1 MCFRIVIR
9 VAAAVLFCVS
19 CSQYRK
25 IEQVRSGQVR
35 MSMGI
40 PQEDS
45 WEDDE
50 VIGGGEESSCDILSG
65 EPFVM
70 NAVWDEEAGEMVATD
85 ILNASSV
92 TARFRNVAERAGYV
106 TIGFDINVPSGMADS
121 KFRLKLYPKMIM
133 QEDTSNLD
141 ALMITGARYREGQLR
156 GYERYRR
163 FLSSIVTDTTDFIRI
178 GQLEVFL
185 KRHFPETYK
194 MKNDSSLVS
203 DPQAETLFGATQE
216 EALRH
221 YTRQIRR
228 RINDRRMERMHAVF
242 RKYVKDPIVREGVR
256 LDTVFSAENGDF
268 VYSYLHT
275 FRVKPFL
282 RKVIVTMSGFL
293 FAEGRQV
300 AQLPKSDD
308 LEFYISS
315 LSSLADE
322 SPKYK
327 TVVIERKVFE
337 NARAYLDFKVG
348 SAQLD
353 TAMGDNAVE
362 LQRVRKCIEDVFA
375 REEYVLDSLLIVASC
390 SPEGSWRYNEML
402 AARRSNAILEQI
414 REYVTDEW
422 RDSLRS
428 SRIPEN
434 WGMLRAMVE
443 TDTLMNLADKREIT
457 GMIDCMTDP
466 DKTERQLNRHPR
478 YAYLKEKLYPKLR
491 CVSFDFHL
499 HRTGMV
505 KDTIHTSELDTLY
518 MSGVAALKN
527 LDYQK
532 SMSLLGPYGDY
543 NAALAYLS
551 GDRNYSALEVLKH
564 LDRADPKVCYLM
576 AIVLSRLGHQEE
588 ALKYYRVSKT
598 KDSSF
603 NHRANLDPELSGLLK
618 LNNY

>member
-1 MCFRIVIR
+1 MCFKIIIR
-9 VAAAVLFCVS
+9 VAVVIFCVS

-40 PQEDS
+40 PEEDS
-45 WEDDE
+45 GEDE
-50 VIGGGEESSCDILSG
+50 ELIGGGEDASCDIISG

-70 NAVWDEEAGEMVATD
+70 NAVWDEESGEMVATD

-106 TIGFDINVPSGMADS
+106 TIGFDITVPAEMADS

-133 QEDTSNLD
+133 QEDTCDLD

-221 YTRQIRR
+221 YTRQFRR
-228 RINDRRMERMHAVF
+228 RINEKRMERMDAVF

-282 RKVIVTMSGFL
+282 RKVMVTMSGFL

-300 AQLPKSDD
+300 TQLPKSDD

-322 SPKYK
+322 SPKYR

-337 NARAYLDFKVG
+337 NTRAYIDFKVG

-353 TAMGDNAVE
+353 TAMGDNAME
-362 LQRVRKCIEDVFA
+362 LKRVRKCIDDVFA
-375 REEYVLDSLLIVASC
+375 REEYVMDSLLIVASC

-434 WGMLRAMVE
+434 WVMLRTMVE
-443 TDTLMNLADKREIT
+443 MDTLMSLADKREIT
-457 GMIDCMTDP
+457 GMIDCMINP
-466 DKTERQLNRHPR
+466 DKTERQLSLHPR
-478 YAYLKEKLYPKLR
+478 YAYLKEQLYPKLR

-564 LDRADPKVCYLM
+564 LDQSDSKVCYLM
-576 AIVLSRLGHQEE
+576 AIVLSRFGHHEE
-588 ALKYYRVSKT
+588 ALKYYRMSKA